1 MMPVRKTS
9 FAKPP
14 QIHIANNI
22 FIITF
27 SNNDLMKERL

>member
-1 MMPVRKTS
+1 MPCGA

-22 FIITF
+22 FIITL
-27 SNNDLMKERL
+27 SLNVLMKESL